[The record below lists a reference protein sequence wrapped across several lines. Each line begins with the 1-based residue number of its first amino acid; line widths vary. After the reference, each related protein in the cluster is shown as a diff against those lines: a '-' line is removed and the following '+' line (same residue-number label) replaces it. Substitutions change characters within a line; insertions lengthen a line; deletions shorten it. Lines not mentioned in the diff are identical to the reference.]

1 MKDFLK
7 ARAYAYLHSRN
18 LIVFLISTAIWFF
31 GNLISVLFMDGQGVR
46 MSSVYG
52 VWAYM
57 EFYLCFIP
65 VVVTTWYGQSQVS
78 GFTENIPFQM
88 KDRKFYDSSIVF
100 TFVLNLLAALLS
112 VAGAFIVT
120 CVPNNVITYN
130 NDAKTM
136 GTAVFLL
143 VMCAFCRC
151 SFVVFVTEWTGS
163 RIWGSVI
170 GMLGSCGTLSSTIM
184 YSEAILIR
192 ALGITKSRFPIST
205 MSNFVI
211 FNDMMP
217 AYADAQTDYVIKT
230 LCGNPID
237 MTLKMVIYIAL
248 FMTLTYVISKRKDV
262 M

>member
-7 ARAYAYLHSRN
+7 ARSYAYLHSRN

-31 GNLISVLFMDGQGVR
+31 GNLINVLYMDGQGIR
-46 MSSVYG
+46 MSRLYG
-52 VWAYM
+52 VWAYT

-65 VVVTTWYGQSQVS
+65 VVVTTWYAQSRVS

-88 KDRKFYDSSIVF
+88 KDRKFYNSAIIF
-100 TFVLNLLAALLS
+100 TFALNLLAVLFS

-170 GMLGSCGTLSSTIM
+170 GMLGSCGTLSSTLM
-184 YSEAILIR
+184 YMEAIVIK
-192 ALGITKSRFPIST
+192 ALGMTQSRFPIASL
-205 MSNFVI
+205 SNFVV

-217 AYADAQTDYVIKT
+217 HYATLETSYIIKS
-230 LCGNPID
+230 LSGDPVD
-237 MTLKMVIYIAL
+237 MTLKMIIYIAL
-248 FMTLTYVISKRKDV
+248 FMTLTYMLNKRKDV

>member
-1 MKDFLK
+1 MKNFLK

-31 GNLISVLFMDGQGVR
+31 GNLISVLFMDGQGAR
-46 MSSVYG
+46 MSRVYG

-88 KDRKFYDSSIVF
+88 KDRKFCI
-100 TFVLNLLAALLS
+100 
-112 VAGAFIVT
+112 
-120 CVPNNVITYN
+120 PNDVITYT

-151 SFVVFVTEWTGS
+151 SFVIFITELTGS

-205 MSNFVI
+205 LSNYVI

-217 AYADAQTDYVIKT
+217 AYAEAQTDYVVKS

-248 FMTLTYVISKRKDV
+248 FMTLTYVVNKRKDV

>member
-1 MKDFLK
+1 
-7 ARAYAYLHSRN
+7 
-18 LIVFLISTAIWFF
+18 
-31 GNLISVLFMDGQGVR
+31 MDGQGAR
-46 MSSVYG
+46 MSRVYG

-120 CVPNNVITYN
+120 CIPNNVITYN

-170 GMLGSCGTLSSTIM
+170 GMLGSCGMLSTTLM
-184 YSEAILIR
+184 YSEAILIK

-205 MSNFVI
+205 LSNFVI

-217 AYADAQTDYVIKT
+217 AYAEAQTDYVVKN

-248 FMTLTYVISKRKDV
+248 FMTLTYVVNKRKDV